1 MRKSPWIWCVLFV
14 VGAVGFTAAQ
24 RGPEGSS
31 EPEQFVGTW
40 SGTWDGS
47 GSGGFELTLEKGKN
61 GPITGKV
68 AVTGELPYKAAF
80 TSLSFD
86 GKKMSAKYDFPPDES
101 AEVVLAASFEG
112 TKATGTWSLQAKGT
126 DASVASGTWTVAR
139 K

>member
-1 MRKSPWIWCVLFV
+1 MRKTLLIWCVLFV
-14 VGAVGFTAAQ
+14 VGAGGFTAAQ
-24 RGPEGSS
+24 RGPERSS

-47 GSGGFELTLEKGKN
+47 GSGGFELTLEKGKD
-61 GPITGKV
+61 GPVTGKV

-86 GKKMSAKYDFPPDES
+86 GKKMTARYDFPPDDS

-112 TKATGTWSLQAKGT
+112 NKATGTWSLQAKTT
-126 DASVASGTWTVAR
+126 DAQVANGTWTVTR